1 MKGLTD
7 IPGIRVGHISDFEA
21 GRGCTAILCPAGA
34 VAGVDISG
42 HASGTQETPTLDPI
56 HVTGAIHG
64 ILLTGGS
71 AFGLE
76 AASGV
81 RRYLEAQG
89 VGFNTGIAK
98 VPIVPAAVIF
108 DLGFG
113 NKPGKRPNVAM
124 GEAAAA
130 AASADAVPEGNV
142 GVGTGATVGKILGMK
157 CAMKA
162 GIGSFTMSL
171 PGGVLVSSL
180 AVVNAFGDVRDPSTG
195 KIIAGARKAPDS
207 HDFVNTVEEMK
218 RKAPTGWGRMNT
230 TLGVVATNAKLSK
243 LDATK
248 LARFASLA
256 LGRCIYPINTS
267 FDGDTVFALSIG
279 DREGNIDV
287 LGAAAAD
294 ALSEAIL
301 RSVRMAKTMGG
312 VPGLNGG

>member
-21 GRGCTAILCPAGA
+21 VRGCTAILCPTGA

-42 HASGTQETPTLDPI
+42 SASGTQETPTLDPV
-56 HVTGAIHG
+56 HVTAQIHG

-81 RRYLEAQG
+81 RRYLEHQG
-89 VGFNTGIAK
+89 FGFNTGVAK

-108 DLGFG
+108 DLGMG
-113 NKPGKRPNVAM
+113 KPNIRPTVAM

-130 AASADAVPEGNV
+130 AATSDAVVEGNV

-162 GIGSFTMSL
+162 GVGSYTVTL

-180 AVVNAFGDVRDPSTG
+180 VVVNAFGDVRDPATG
-195 KIIAGARKAPDS
+195 KIVAGARTDPTSKG
-207 HDFVNTVEEMK
+207 FVNTTEEMK
-218 RKAPTGWGRMNT
+218 RKPPTGWGRMNT
-230 TLGVVATNAKLSK
+230 TLGVVATNARLSK
-243 LDATK
+243 VEAQK
-248 LARFASLA
+248 LAHLASLA
-256 LGRCIYPINTS
+256 LARCIYPVNTS
-267 FDGDTVFALSIG
+267 FDGDTVFALSMG
-279 DREGNIDV
+279 QLQANIDV
-287 LGAAAAD
+287 LGVAAAE
-294 ALSEAIL
+294 ALAESIL
-301 RSVRMAKTMGG
+301 RSVRLAKTLGG
-312 VPGLNGG
+312 VVGLG

>member
-21 GRGCTAILCPAGA
+21 VRGCTAILCPTGA

-42 HASGTQETPTLDPI
+42 SASGTQETPTLDPA
-56 HVTGAIHG
+56 HVTAQIHG

-81 RRYLEAQG
+81 RRYLERQG
-89 VGFNTGIAK
+89 FGFNTGVAK

-108 DLGFG
+108 DLGMG
-113 NKPGKRPNVAM
+113 KPNLRPTVAM

-130 AASADAVPEGNV
+130 AATSEAVIEGNV

-162 GIGSFTMSL
+162 GVGSYTVAL

-180 AVVNAFGDVRDPSTG
+180 VVVNAFGDVRDPGTG
-195 KIIAGARKAPDS
+195 KIVAGARTDPTSKE
-207 HDFVNTVEEMK
+207 FVNTTEEMK
-218 RKAPTGWGRMNT
+218 RKPPAGWGRMNT

-243 LDATK
+243 VDAGK
-248 LARFASLA
+248 LAHFANLA
-256 LGRCIYPINTS
+256 LARCIYPINTS
-267 FDGDTVFALSIG
+267 FDGDTVFALSMG
-279 DREGNIDV
+279 ELQANIDV
-287 LGAAAAD
+287 LGVAAAESLA
-294 ALSEAIL
+294 EAIL
-301 RSVRMAKTMGG
+301 RSVRLAKTLGG
-312 VPGLNGG
+312 VVGLG